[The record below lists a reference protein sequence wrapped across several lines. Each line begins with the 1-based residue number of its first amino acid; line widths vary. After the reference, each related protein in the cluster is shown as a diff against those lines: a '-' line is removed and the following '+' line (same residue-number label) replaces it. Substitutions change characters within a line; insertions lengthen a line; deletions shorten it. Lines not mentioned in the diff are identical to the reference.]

1 MVNEIF
7 KPRMLESSRMGF
19 RGPGRQLIY
28 YRDPLLD
35 TICDRIA
42 DLDRP
47 AYIKNSELVYVAVN
61 DAYARLFNL
70 GPSDLVG
77 TGRGD

>member
-1 MVNEIF
+1 
-7 KPRMLESSRMGF
+7 MLAVSWLTKYSSRRCYVFG
-19 RGPGRQLIY
+19 GQKSEDSGHSLIY

-35 TICDRIA
+35 TISDRIA

-61 DAYARLFNL
+61 DAYAR
-70 GPSDLVG
+70 
-77 TGRGD
+77 R